1 MKVVGTVAALVG
13 AVSLMALLLV
23 AQRDYQRSFSGNA
36 LTQTSTVSEAASAA
50 PERIAFTEPLWEGR
64 YAGPLP
70 RMSLVRNLRRGG
82 HENEANLDQRAACK
96 LLTSIRSQKLTWS

>member
-36 LTQTSTVSEAASAA
+36 LTQTSTVSEAANVA
-50 PERIAFTEPLWEGR
+50 PERIAQ
-64 YAGPLP
+64 
-70 RMSLVRNLRRGG
+70 
-82 HENEANLDQRAACK
+82 ANVITK
-96 LLTSIRSQKLTWS
+96 

>member
-36 LTQTSTVSEAASAA
+36 LTQTSTVSEAVNAA
-50 PERIAFTEPLWEGR
+50 PERIAQ
-64 YAGPLP
+64 
-70 RMSLVRNLRRGG
+70 
-82 HENEANLDQRAACK
+82 ANVITK
-96 LLTSIRSQKLTWS
+96 